1 MLRSHSSETRS
12 SGCNWVGPP
21 CSELPVCAG
30 AAGPAAPAPLPRP
43 PALSPTFRSTRRV
56 CPGEAGNPR
65 GCGRDSAGPRSLSN
79 TMGAIAS
86 GDTEE
91 GAAAPGL
98 CPPCGVGTCVTFA
111 CLEFQAREHW
121 LCSEERYP
129 GLIRTFFL
137 GKCQHSLNNEGRRH
151 KIRGENGMVN

>member
-30 AAGPAAPAPLPRP
+30 AAGPAAPAPGSQSHIPFHTES
-43 PALSPTFRSTRRV
+43 LS
-56 CPGEAGNPR
+56 R
-65 GCGRDSAGPRSLSN
+65 GSRKPSRLWKRLGRPRSLSN

-98 CPPCGVGTCVTFA
+98 CPPCGVETCVTFA

>member
-1 MLRSHSSETRS
+1 MLRSQSSETRS

-30 AAGPAAPAPLPRP
+30 AAGPAARP

-65 GCGRDSAGPRSLSN
+65 GCGRDSTGPRSLSN